1 MQQVS
6 SAPASVEAAN
16 SSALAVSQ
24 RRDIQAVGPLLGPDQ
39 IALIKQTICVG
50 ATDNELALFLHQCQR
65 TGLDPLARQI
75 YAVFR
80 NAKEN
85 GQWVKKMS
93 VQTSIDGFRL
103 IAERAG
109 TYMGQTPALWCG
121 PDGQWFDVWLEAQ
134 PPAAAK
140 VGVYRRGFRDAV
152 YAVAKFD
159 SYKQEKDGKLTTM
172 WARMPEVMIAKC
184 AEALALRRAFPQ
196 ELSGLY
202 TAEEMAQSETNLSSV
217 ESGPAILPACT
228 PSPAH
233 RQQPLVEAEIVPLE
247 TDPWDTV
254 IHFGKNKGKT
264 FRELTE
270 AQREWYFDTWPKD
283 KAKETRPLSPQD
295 VAMLDAIK
303 RIAPIPAVD
312 NSLANTDDKHA
323 GALERL
329 GKLLL
334 DSDVGEEELVPYLRE
349 HAKRPSGKH
358 VLQAT
363 QELHQVGLATLG
375 WLADSWEKTHLPAIR
390 NLRPSP
396 LN

>member
-1 MQQVS
+1 M
-6 SAPASVEAAN
+6 
-16 SSALAVSQ
+16 
-24 RRDIQAVGPLLGPDQ
+24 LGPDQ
-39 IALIKQTICVG
+39 IDLIKRTICVG
-50 ATDNELALFLHQCQR
+50 ASDDELSLFLHQCKR

-80 NAKEN
+80 NTKVD
-85 GQWVKKMS
+85 GKWVKKMA

-109 TYMGQTPALWCG
+109 GTYMGQTPPMWCG
-121 PDGQWFDVWLEAQ
+121 PDGQWIDVWLQEYV
-134 PPAAAK
+134 PSAAK

-152 YAVAKFD
+152 FAVARFG
-159 SYKQEKDGKLTTM
+159 SYKQEHDGKLSGL
-172 WARMPEVMIAKC
+172 WAKMPEVMIAKC
-184 AEALALRRAFPQ
+184 AEALALRKAFPQ

-202 TAEEMAQSETNLSSV
+202 TSDELAQSDTNPEVSEPSAPVQARAERKALSAPV
-217 ESGPAILPACT
+217 
-228 PSPAH
+228 
-233 RQQPLVEAEIVPLE
+233 VEAQVVPVE
-247 TDPWDTV
+247 TDPWETV

-264 FRELTE
+264 FRELTK

-303 RIAPIPAVD
+303 RMAPIPAVD
-312 NSLANTDDKHA
+312 NPTANNDDQHA
-323 GALERL
+323 AALERL
-329 GKLLL
+329 GKLLC
-334 DSDVGEEELVPYLRE
+334 DSDVGDEELVSYLSE

-363 QELHQVGLATLG
+363 QELHQLGLATLG
-375 WLADSWEKTHLPAIR
+375 WLADSWEKTHLPTIR
-390 NLRPSP
+390 NLRPTP